1 MSSLPVAAGEPS
13 FCFPGPA
20 EPDRVGAEQLLRA
33 LNEEDRGVLLLSH
46 GCALPLGDVAW
57 ALRLDPSVVSWRLRR
72 AFLGAGA
79 ERAAALER
87 GAADVLREQ
96 VRSGAASGAELPR
109 DALARLAARREG
121 AASGPGTRGALG
133 VGSLLLILLAAAG
146 FMVYGAIRDVNP
158 LWRGRELVRQGQFE
172 AARQSF
178 LELGPQGEARA
189 WVAFCY
195 LAEGHFDKG
204 LEVLREPEVAQYLPA
219 SFRPHEF
226 PLESAGEDAESPALL
241 PRGLISVLRPNFVFR
256 PAPAGTL
263 ALQIT
268 LTALGIDKPRTVRWP
283 VEDTTTH
290 TPLASFTYPA
300 ESPQLAPCT
309 ALWTAPGDE
318 EHPAAFTIVSREQQV
333 KQREDLGRL
342 TQDIPAVAREFL
354 RGQFYL
360 HHQLYVQ
367 AGECFA
373 RLARRFPS
381 EGWPRQAVEQVAA
394 ALAVDPAAFLR

>member
-13 FCFPGPA
+13 FSFPGPA
-20 EPDRVGAEQLLRA
+20 EPDRAGAEQLLRA
-33 LNEEDRGVLLLSH
+33 LDEEDRGLLLLSH

-57 ALRLDPSVVSWRLRR
+57 ALRLDPSVVSWRLQR
-72 AFLGAGA
+72 AFSGAGA

-87 GAADVLREQ
+87 GAAELLRER
-96 VRSGAASGAELPR
+96 VRSGAASSAELPR
-109 DALARLAARREG
+109 DALARLAARQEG

-172 AARQSF
+172 SARQSF

-195 LAEGHFDKG
+195 LAEGHFEKG

-219 SFRPHEF
+219 SFRPHDF

-241 PRGLISVLRPNFVFR
+241 PRGLLSVLRPTFVFR
-256 PAPAGTL
+256 PSPAGAL
-263 ALQIT
+263 AVQIT
-268 LTALGIDKPRTVRWP
+268 ISALGVDKPRTVRWT
-283 VEDTTTH
+283 VEDTTRH
-290 TPLASFTYPA
+290 TPVATFNYPTDTQ
-300 ESPQLAPCT
+300 QLGPCT
-309 ALWTAPGDE
+309 AVWTAPGDE
-318 EHPAAFTIVSREQQV
+318 EHPVSFTIESREQQV

-360 HHQLYVQ
+360 HHQLYMQ
-367 AGECFA
+367 AGDSFA
-373 RLARRFPS
+373 RLVRRFPG
-381 EGWPRQAVEQVAA
+381 EAWPRQAVEQVAA